1 VALVTS
7 QVVITN
13 NQESNYIQAAT
24 RNWYYFFYPADYDFS
39 E

>member
-1 VALVTS
+1 MNT
-7 QVVITN
+7 QD
-13 NQESNYIQAAT
+13 SNYVQAAA